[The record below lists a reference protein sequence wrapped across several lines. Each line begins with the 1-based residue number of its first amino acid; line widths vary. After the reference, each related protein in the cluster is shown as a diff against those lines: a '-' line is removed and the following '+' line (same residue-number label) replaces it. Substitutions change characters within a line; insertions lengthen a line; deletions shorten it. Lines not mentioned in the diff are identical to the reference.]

1 MIEEA
6 GIKAEWN
13 FHAPSLEPNGLAAF
27 FARILVP

>member
-27 FARILVP
+27 SRGF